1 MRGEA
6 STGRD
11 LVENGVDERE
21 KRARS
26 LADAIAAIR
35 GGDLG
40 VTPLARLSDLSREGV
55 KTLAAA
61 WPSIPEETREALVR
75 RCEELTEERVDLDF
89 RRALRVALDDAS
101 PVVRQL
107 AISALWEDESRDLLA
122 RLRGLF
128 ADDPSPDVRAAAAA
142 ALERFASQGALG
154 ELDAGATEDLRARLL
169 ATARDEHAAYG
180 VRRRALEA
188 LGPFAA
194 DEEIAAA
201 IADAYASEDHGLQ
214 CSAVYA
220 MGRSHDAR
228 WLPAILE
235 QLQGDEPEL
244 RFEAARAAGALG
256 SSDALPALL
265 SAAGDDDAEVRHT
278 AIGAIGQIG
287 GRGAVR
293 ALERLADDAGEA
305 DLELIEAALDDAN
318 TLLEPFPDPS

>member
-1 MRGEA
+1 M
-6 STGRD
+6 T
-11 LVENGVDERE
+11 NGVEERE

-26 LADAIAAIR
+26 LADAIAAVR

-40 VTPLARLSDLSREGV
+40 VTRLSRLSDLSREGAR
-55 KTLAAA
+55 TLAAA
-61 WPSIPEETREALVR
+61 WPTLPAETRERLVR

-89 RRALRVALDDAS
+89 RRALRVALNDPS

-107 AISALWEDESRDLLA
+107 AISALWEDESQDLLD

-142 ALERFASQGALG
+142 ALERFVSQGALG
-154 ELDAGATEDLRARLL
+154 ALDRDATEDLRDELL
-169 ATARDEHAAYG
+169 AAASDEAAPYG

-194 DEEIAAA
+194 DPAIAAA

-228 WLPAILE
+228 WLPTILE
-235 QLQGDEPEL
+235 QLQGDEPEP
-244 RFEAARAAGALG
+244 RYEAARAAGALG

-265 SAAGDDDAEVRHT
+265 SAAGDEDAEVRHA

-293 ALERLADDAGEA
+293 ALERLAEDAGEA

-318 TLLEPFPDPS
+318 TLLEPFPEPS